1 MQAVFNKL
9 KQSPYL
15 LLVLATF
22 FWGTNFAF
30 SRMVVEEIP
39 PVQLSVMRWTIVSLV
54 FLPFVINEVKANK
67 AVLRAN
73 WKVLILLAI
82 TGVGGFNTLLYI
94 AIQYTTSINASLVNS
109 LSPLLI
115 VVLSVMFLKE
125 KIVPWQLVGIV
136 VSLAGVFVVVTGGSV
151 EAILAL
157 RINPGDLIVVVAVI
171 CWSIYSVLMKR
182 FGVDLPKK
190 ATFLITIYIAI
201 LSLIPFAL
209 FERTYQ
215 PLELTSLSPSL
226 LLMVVYLALFPGFI
240 SFICWNEGV
249 MQVGPGKASNYL
261 HMIVLFTTLLAVL
274 FTGEILTKAQLIGG
288 ILILTG
294 VILASNPQFLSGNG
308 KADKRAV
315 S

>member
-30 SRMVVEEIP
+30 SRMVIEEIP
-39 PVQLSVMRWTIVSLV
+39 PIQLSVIRWLIVSIV

-67 AVLRAN
+67 AILKAN

-125 KIVPWQLVGIV
+125 RIVPWQFVGIV
-136 VSLAGVFVVVTGGSV
+136 VSLAGVVVVVTGGSM
-151 EAILAL
+151 EAIVAL
-157 RINPGDLIVVVAVI
+157 RINPGDVIVVAAVI

-201 LSLIPFAL
+201 ACLIPFAL
-209 FERTYQ
+209 FERTYE

-226 LLMVVYLALFPGFI
+226 MLTVVYLALFPGFL

-249 MQVGPGKASNYL
+249 MQVGPGRASNYL
-261 HMIVLFTTLLAVL
+261 HMIVLFTTVLAVL
-274 FTGEILTKAQLIGG
+274 FTGESLAKAQLIGG

-294 VILASNPQFLSGNG
+294 VILASNPQFLSRKG
-308 KADKRAV
+308 KAERRAV